1 MKTKETELE
10 TAADDKTD
18 PLMSH
23 SSSEDELAAH
33 LLHLCAV
40 ADELPSRC
48 ALNMADTE
56 NRADTRQLSLD
67 SLGAERLVH
76 RAIG

>member
-33 LLHLCAV
+33 LHLRAV
-40 ADELPSRC
+40 AVELLSRS
-48 ALNMADTE
+48 AHTMADTE

-67 SLGAERLVH
+67 SLGDERLLH